1 MYALYT
7 VTYIYVVALT
17 NPYGGS
23 YMSTETEAA
32 DMTDTSIRVTHDLAD
47 ELHDRK
53 DRGDSYEDV
62 IWELIEEADGESAA
76 ADPREEATDG

>member
-7 VTYIYVVALT
+7 FAYFYATTYT
-17 NPYGGS
+17 NPYGGN
-23 YMSTETEAA
+23 YMSAETEAA
-32 DMTDTSIRVTHDLAD
+32 DMSDTSIRVTHELAD

-62 IWELIEEADGESAA
+62 IWELIEGADEDA
-76 ADPREEATDG
+76 